1 MNYRWIGGIL
11 VILGCGGFGIRM
23 AAAHRRE
30 EAALRE
36 LIGALDLM
44 ECELQYHLTPLPEL
58 CRQAAGECRG
68 NLRRVLQQL
77 SEELNAQ
84 IAPDVESCMLSA
96 LAQGWDLPAAVRE
109 QLLNLGRSM
118 GRFDLE
124 GQLKG
129 LEAVRG
135 ICRQK
140 LTELNENKEVRLR
153 SYQTLGF
160 CAGVALAILLI

>member
-1 MNYRWIGGIL
+1 MNYKWIGGIL
-11 VILGCGGFGIRM
+11 IVLGCGGFGIRM

-30 EAALRE
+30 EAAIRE

-58 CRQAAGECRG
+58 CRQAGAECRG
-68 NLRRVLQQL
+68 NLRRVLYLL
-77 SEELNAQ
+77 SDELNAQ
-84 IAPDVESCMLSA
+84 IAPDVCSCMLSA
-96 LAQGWDLPAAVRE
+96 LAQGGELPLIVKE
-109 QLLNLGRSM
+109 QLLCLGRSM
-118 GRFDLE
+118 GRFDLD

-129 LEAVRG
+129 LEAVRSN
-135 ICRQK
+135 CRQK
-140 LTELNENKEVRLR
+140 LTQLTENKEVRLR